1 MKTTPLS
8 RMPHTCACKMN
19 YLDAWVTDEYYVK
32 WGNSRLIQHFITSQ
46 ICTLF
51 SFCQRLNKVDRNLVQ
66 GHLLKTT
73 FPHAQ
78 SVPQLYAESVK
89 RNALRHH
96 LNSESIKICIILFLL
111 LTFEISAILYV
122 LDFFLFVHYSYE

>member
-51 SFCQRLNKVDRNLVQ
+51 SFCQRQTRLIE
-66 GHLLKTT
+66 T
-73 FPHAQ
+73 
-78 SVPQLYAESVK
+78 
-89 RNALRHH
+89 
-96 LNSESIKICIILFLL
+96 LFKATYFRQPFHTRSLCL
-111 LTFEISAILYV
+111 SSTQKA
-122 LDFFLFVHYSYE
+122 